1 MPATLSP
8 PSTVSPA
15 PKAGGGTP
23 LPPASVGHEP
33 PAENYLGD
41 LGPEL
46 EALDK
51 GEPVKAPEPPKK
63 PAAKPEPEAGVEP
76 PEPTDD
82 KPAEGDKPKEEP
94 KKKGPFAIVREA
106 KEALEKKR
114 DHEWMPK
121 IQSLEA
127 KVAKYEEQLKAGTDP
142 KVQERLTAIQKE
154 NDSLRE
160 ELRFANYQKHPEY
173 IEKFQKPLNEA
184 WTELYAD
191 LDGFKLEAEDG
202 TGRDITVADL
212 NQLAGL
218 PLKQR
223 GEQAR
228 SWFGESAPTI
238 LQHIRNISELSKKNE
253 QALEQAKK
261 ASADHELKTKGQHEQ
276 QNAAFHQAFTG
287 AGKELVDKYPK
298 WFGEREG
305 DAKGNELLKKGLEY
319 TDTVF
324 SGNGSLNPQQKA
336 QRLAVIR
343 AKAANHDRVVYW
355 SKEKDARIAEL
366 EEDLAKFEESEPPT
380 TTSGEP
386 TGLPG
391 VGFDDIEAELKKMD
405 R

>member
-63 PAAKPEPEAGVEP
+63 PAPKPEPEAGVDP
-76 PEPTDD
+76 PEQTDEPKTD
-82 KPAEGDKPKEEP
+82 DKPKEEP

-184 WTELYAD
+184 WTELYSD
-191 LDGFKLEAEDG
+191 LQGFQIEEANGEV
-202 TGRDITVADL
+202 RDITVADL
-212 NQLAGL
+212 NVLAGL
-218 PLKQR
+218 QGK
-223 GEQAR
+223 AR
-228 SWFGESAPTI
+228 ENKATEWFGNSAATI
-238 LQHIRNISELSKKNE
+238 IAHVKNIRDLSIKNE
-253 QALEQAKK
+253 AALEEAKK

-298 WFGEREG
+298 WFGEVEG
-305 DAKGNELLKKGLEY
+305 DELGNSLLKKGFEY
-319 TDTVF
+319 TDAVF
-324 SGNGSLNPQQKA
+324 NGNGSLNPQQKA

-343 AKAANHDRVVYW
+343 AKAANHDRLAKRL
-355 SKEKDARIAEL
+355 KERDARIAEL